1 MSSIVVGAKL
11 INAKVIETKLAQ
23 AFEEWAREDI
33 NDAYWDQ
40 EFGDK
45 KWSYS
50 NTTYRK
56 NTEIVT
62 EPRDIYDLGKLY
74 ESGRESF
81 SITQGDL
88 DVTASWNWD
97 AKNSSGGGYA
107 WYVHEGLSTNVE
119 PRRWTDELQEPAR
132 FDASELKKALKSRIK
147 VAFE

>member
-33 NDAYWDQ
+33 NNAYWDDQ
-40 EFGDK
+40 FKDD
-45 KWSYS
+45 KWSYA
-50 NTTYRK
+50 NETRRK
-56 NTEIVT
+56 NGEVVT
-62 EPRDIYDLGKLY
+62 EPRNIYDLGKLY

-81 SITQGDL
+81 SITQGGL

-132 FDASELKKALKSRIK
+132 FNVSVLKKALKGRIK